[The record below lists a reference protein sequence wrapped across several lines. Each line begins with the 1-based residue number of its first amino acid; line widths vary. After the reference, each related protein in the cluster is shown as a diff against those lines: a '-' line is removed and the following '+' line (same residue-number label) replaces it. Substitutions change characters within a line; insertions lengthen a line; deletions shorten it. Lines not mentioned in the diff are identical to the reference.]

1 MIDSA
6 TLLPSKKIA
15 TISLMGDT
23 RVVAVSAYSDGALAI
38 ASMEKLGGTF
48 RDWRKELSE
57 KIESF
62 RNKGFSI
69 LIETDS
75 PYFAECGHCI
85 RLDQMDDEERRTYQ
99 NIALDRYFSL
109 QAMGD
114 NASDKVGEWRGNIR
128 MAKAIQRHWL
138 QASNINITQD
148 EKGRSRYDIEQSS
161 LTGYH
166 RALLLS
172 VLAATHFNLYDE
184 NSLAQMMEI
193 FGVKRN
199 KTPIERVNNI
209 FKGLAG

>member
-1 MIDSA
+1 MLDSA

-38 ASMEKLGGTF
+38 ASMDKLGGVF
-48 RDWRKELSE
+48 RDWRKDLSDRIDAL
-57 KIESF
+57 KS
-62 RNKGFSI
+62 NGFSI

-75 PYFAECGHCI
+75 PYFSESGHCI
-85 RLDQMDDEERRTYQ
+85 RMDQVDDEERRTYQ
-99 NIALDRYFSL
+99 NIALDRYLSL

-128 MAKAIQRHWL
+128 MAKSIQRHWL
-138 QASNINITQD
+138 QTSNLNIMQD
-148 EKGRSRYDIEQSS
+148 EKGRSRYDIENSS

-172 VLAATHFNLYDE
+172 VLAATHFNIYDE

-193 FGVKRN
+193 FGVKQH
-199 KTPIERVNNI
+199 KTPIDRMNNI
-209 FKGLAG
+209 FKGISG

>member
-1 MIDSA
+1 MLDSA

-62 RNKGFSI
+62 KEKGFSI

-75 PYFAECGHCI
+75 PYFSESGHCI
-85 RLDQMDDEERRTYQ
+85 RLDQVDDEERRTYQ

-172 VLAATHFNLYDE
+172 VLAATHFNIYDE

-193 FGVKRN
+193 FGVKQH
-199 KTPIERVNNI
+199 KTPIDRMNNI
-209 FKGLAG
+209 FKGASA